1 MKILYSI
8 RKEAYI
14 NDFRHNTI
22 GGAMA
27 ANMKKPMWSGVE
39 PKIHKVIRPGH
50 RISMSRMQKLCLD
63 LEITRYNKGKTSKA
77 ETTVSSVKHVGR

>member
-8 RKEAYI
+8 CKEAYN

-77 ETTVSSVKHVGR
+77 ETTVSSIKHVGR